1 MYSLNDTIAAVST
14 PLGEGGIGI
23 VRLSGPRAVTI
34 VSELFVGGPAG
45 RPTRTFFESHRLYY
59 GHIVDPTTVSTV
71 DEVIVSTM
79 RTPRSYTREDVVE
92 INCHGGPVPLQKVLG
107 LCLRHGARQ
116 AEPGEFTLRAF
127 VNGRLDLSQA
137 EAVLDVVQAK
147 TEASLRAAVGQ
158 LGGHL
163 SHAVRQVRQ
172 IVLEMLA
179 YLAATIDFTEQEIP
193 LRDIG
198 PSLKTAQKMLQEL
211 LADADRGM
219 IYRHGVRAVIV
230 GRPNAGKSSI
240 LNALLRANRAIVTPV
255 PGTTRDTLEE
265 TINLRGVPVVLV
277 DTAGLNDQAQD
288 LVERLGIERSRL
300 ALDQAD
306 LVLLVIDGSQPLAEV
321 DWAITE
327 GLDHRPVLVVINKV
341 DLPCVA
347 DMGDLLPSAPR
358 AQLSALTGEG
368 LHDLE
373 DAMLNMILGGE
384 VLTSDAPLV
393 SNLRHKEAIE
403 RALSHLGT
411 AQQTYER
418 KLPADFVAI
427 DLTAACD
434 ALGEITGETVAEDL
448 LETIFSHFC
457 IGK

>member
-1 MYSLNDTIAAVST
+1 MYSLDDTIAAVST
-14 PLGEGGIGI
+14 PVGEGGIGI
-23 VRLSGPRAVTI
+23 VRLSGPQAVAI
-34 VSELFVGGPAG
+34 VSELFVGGPVG

-59 GHIVDPTTVSTV
+59 GHIVDPTIASTV
-71 DEVIVSTM
+71 DEVFVSTM
-79 RTPRSYTREDVVE
+79 RAPRSYTREDVVE
-92 INCHGGPVPLQKVLG
+92 INCHGGPAPLQKVLG
-107 LCLRHGARQ
+107 LCLRYGARQ

-137 EAVLDVVQAK
+137 EAVLDIVQAK

-163 SHAVRQVRQ
+163 SRAVRRVRQ

-179 YLAATIDFTEQEIP
+179 YLTATIDFTEQEIP
-193 LRDIG
+193 LRDIE
-198 PSLKTAQKMLQEL
+198 PDLKTAQKMLQEL

-240 LNALLRANRAIVTPV
+240 LNALLRANRALVTPV

-265 TINLRGVPVVLV
+265 TVNLQGVPVVLV

-300 ALDQAD
+300 ALDRAD
-306 LVLLVIDGSQPLAEV
+306 LVLLVIDGSQPFAEV
-321 DWAITE
+321 DWAIIE
-327 GLDHRPVLVVINKV
+327 GLDRRPVLVVINKV

-358 AQLSALTGEG
+358 VQLSALTGEG

-384 VLTSDAPLV
+384 VVASDVPLV

-411 AQQTYER
+411 AQRTYER
-418 KLPADFVAI
+418 QLPADFVAI
-427 DLTAACD
+427 DLTATCE
-434 ALGEITGETVAEDL
+434 ALGEITGETVAADL

>member
-1 MYSLNDTIAAVST
+1 
-14 PLGEGGIGI
+14 
-23 VRLSGPRAVTI
+23 
-34 VSELFVGGPAG
+34 
-45 RPTRTFFESHRLYY
+45 
-59 GHIVDPTTVSTV
+59 
-71 DEVIVSTM
+71 
-79 RTPRSYTREDVVE
+79 
-92 INCHGGPVPLQKVLG
+92 
-107 LCLRHGARQ
+107 
-116 AEPGEFTLRAF
+116 
-127 VNGRLDLSQA
+127 
-137 EAVLDVVQAK
+137 
-147 TEASLRAAVGQ
+147 
-158 LGGHL
+158 
-163 SHAVRQVRQ
+163 
-172 IVLEMLA
+172 MLA
-179 YLAATIDFTEQEIP
+179 YLTATIDFTEQEIP

-198 PSLKTAQKMLQEL
+198 PNLKAAQKMLQEL

-240 LNALLRANRAIVTPV
+240 LNALLRANRALVTPV

-265 TINLRGVPVVLV
+265 TVNLQGVPVVLV

-300 ALDQAD
+300 ALDRAD
-306 LVLLVIDGSQPLAEV
+306 LVLLVIDGSQSLAEV
-321 DWAITE
+321 DWAIIE
-327 GLDHRPVLVVINKV
+327 GLDRRPVLVVINKV

-347 DMGDLLPSAPR
+347 DMGDLLASAPR
-358 AQLSALTGEG
+358 VQLSALTGEG

-384 VLTSDAPLV
+384 VVASDAPLV

-411 AQQTYER
+411 AQRTYER
-418 KLPADFVAI
+418 QLPADFVAI
-427 DLTAACD
+427 DLTAACE
-434 ALGEITGETVAEDL
+434 ALGEITGETVAADL